1 MTKTVKDLTS
11 GKPSTVLWKFS
22 LPLLGSIIFQQLY
35 NIADSFVAGK
45 FISDNALAAVGNAYE
60 VTLIY
65 LAFAFGC
72 NIGCS
77 VVLSQLFGAKRYK
90 DLKTAVNTNFI
101 ASGVLCII
109 LMAVGFLLTK
119 PLLRAINTPADI
131 MDDTVLYLNIYT
143 GGLLFLF
150 FYNISTGIFSAL
162 GDSKTPFIF
171 LTISSTANI
180 GADILFVTTF
190 KMGIAGV
197 AWATFICQGIS
208 CILSMAVVFSKLSKI
223 KCEKPDLFSVPLFK
237 KITRIAVPSI
247 LQQGFVSVGNIII
260 QSIVNSFGTSVI
272 AGYAAAVKV
281 NNFAV
286 TCFNTLGN
294 AMSNYCAQNMGA
306 GKKDRI
312 KQGFK
317 SGIIMCS
324 AFALLFSAIFIILRK
339 QLIGMFMNANTTDAL
354 NVGMTFLL
362 IVSPFFIVVAA
373 KLTSDGLLRGAG
385 AMKYF
390 MITTFTD
397 LLLRVSLAFIFSG
410 FLGAMGI
417 WVAWPVGWTIS
428 SVLSLTFYAKGV
440 WKKYHI

>member
-1 MTKTVKDLTS
+1 MVKDLS
-11 GKPSTVLWKFS
+11 QGKPSKVLWSFS
-22 LPLLGSIIFQQLY
+22 LPLLGSVIFQQLY

-45 FISDNALAAVGNAYE
+45 FIGDNALAAVGNGYE

-101 ASGVLCII
+101 FSGVLCLT
-109 LMAVGFLLTK
+109 LMLLGFVFMK
-119 PLLRAINTPADI
+119 PLLHLINTPDSI

-171 LTISSTANI
+171 LAISSVTNI
-180 GADILFVTTF
+180 IVDILFVTVF

-208 CILSMAVVFSKLSKI
+208 CVLSLVVVFNRLKKI
-223 KCEKPDLFSVPLFK
+223 KCEKPQIFSTPLFK
-237 KITRIAVPSI
+237 KIIKIAVPSI
-247 LQQGFVSVGNIII
+247 LQQGFVSVGNIFI

-272 AGYAAAVKV
+272 AGYAAAIKI

-286 TCFNTLGN
+286 TCFNTLGT
-294 AMSNYCAQNMGA
+294 AMSNYSAQNIGA
-306 GKKDRI
+306 GKLDRV
-312 KQGFK
+312 KQGYK
-317 SGIIMCS
+317 AGISLSGGIALGFSII
-324 AFALLFSAIFIILRK
+324 FLLLRN
-339 QLIGMFMNANTTDAL
+339 QLIGLFMNSSTSDAL
-354 NVGMTFLL
+354 AVGIKFTV
-362 IVSPFFIVVAA
+362 IVSPFFALIAIKIA
-373 KLTSDGLLRGAG
+373 TDGLIRGAG
-385 AMKYF
+385 AMECF
-390 MITTFTD
+390 MISTFTD
-397 LLLRVSLAFIFSG
+397 LLLRVTLAFVFSKFFG
-410 FLGAMGI
+410 STGI
-417 WVAWPVGWTIS
+417 WIAWPVGW
-428 SVLSLTFYAKGV
+428 SVATVISLTFYFKGS
-440 WKKYHI
+440 WRKNKL